1 MFAVLD
7 GDGYEICW
15 KGGDGCNF
23 CPRAGLYNITRA
35 YGSKRMKKLTEEIVS

>member
-1 MFAVLD
+1 MDMKSA
-7 GDGYEICW
+7 GT
-15 KGGDGCNF
+15 GGDGCNF